1 MFKSPFKNV
10 CHLFLQIYYV
20 NKKQCKRCKV
30 SDSGNRKIEVRKT
43 FKITNIKKKN
53 MNKIGICQKL
63 KNSIQYYTLLNITKI
78 KKSDGNQEK

>member
-1 MFKSPFKNV
+1 
-10 CHLFLQIYYV
+10 
-20 NKKQCKRCKV
+20 
-30 SDSGNRKIEVRKT
+30 
-43 FKITNIKKKN
+43 